1 MNYFGVKE
9 LYGVALKCTSNME
22 INGKWFKE
30 GEPIIF
36 FDKLQI
42 AYLNEQKKR
51 TSAKGGYGNAT
62 LVKWEDTTGMGIQLS
77 EGVISKTGL
86 SVLSNSKILSQD
98 NSSISIPYS
107 EDLESTKE
115 EDERYYLYLRYPVD
129 KQKRP
134 YVYRNGERV
143 TNYLWDNT
151 GPNSNGRIIISD
163 VDDEAEIEPP
173 IYTVYY
179 DYKYQGKTERLCIGQ
194 RLVRGFLSLTG
205 RMRLKD
211 DQSGKETTCLI
222 EIPKVELMSDLTM
235 RLGSGASPYIY
246 GFNLQAH
253 PVGERG
259 NQYVCK
265 FTMLD
270 EDIDSDI

>member
-1 MNYFGVKE
+1 MDYFGVKE
-9 LYGVALKCTSNME
+9 LYGVTLKCTSNME
-22 INGKWFKE
+22 VNEEWFEE
-30 GEPIIF
+30 GEPLIF
-36 FDKLQI
+36 FDKIQI
-42 AYLNEQKKR
+42 AYLDEQKRR
-51 TSAKGGYGNAT
+51 TAAKGGYGNQT
-62 LVKWEDTTGMGIQLS
+62 FIKWEDTTGMGIQLS
-77 EGVISKTGL
+77 EGVISKIGM
-86 SVLSNSKILSQD
+86 SILSNSKILSQD
-98 NSSISIPYS
+98 KSSILISYT
-107 EDLESTKE
+107 ETLESEKTAEGYILK
-115 EDERYYLYLRYPVD
+115 LRYIPT
-129 KQKRP
+129 KRP
-134 YVYRNGERV
+134 YVYRNGIKIKDFQ
-143 TNYLWDNT
+143 YKKSD
-151 GPNSNGRIIISD
+151 SNAEILING
-163 VDDEAEIEPP
+163 VNDEAEIEPP

-179 DYKYQGKTERLCIGQ
+179 EYKYQGNAENLCIGK

-235 RLGSGASPYIY
+235 RLGSGASPYVY

-270 EDIDSDI
+270 KDIDSDI

>member
-9 LYGVALKCTSNME
+9 LYGVVLKCTSNME
-22 INGKWFKE
+22 INGKLFKE
-30 GEPIIF
+30 DEPIIF

-42 AYLNEQKKR
+42 AYLDEQKKR
-51 TSAKGGYGNAT
+51 TAAKGGYGNQT

-77 EGVISKTGL
+77 EGVISKMGL
-86 SVLSNSKILSQD
+86 SILSNSKILSED
-98 NSSISIPYS
+98 KTPINIPYS
-107 EDLESTKE
+107 ENLESEKE
-115 EDERYYLYLRYPVD
+115 DGKYYLNLRHNISSS
-129 KQKRP
+129 P
-134 YVYRNGERV
+134 YIYRNGEKIADF
-143 TNYLWDNT
+143 NYENF
-151 GPNSNGRIIISD
+151 NSKGKILINN

-235 RLGSGASPYIY
+235 RLGSGVSPYIY

>member
-9 LYGVALKCTSNME
+9 LYGVTLKCTSNME
-22 INGKWFKE
+22 INEKWFEE
-30 GEPIIF
+30 GEPILF
-36 FDKLQI
+36 FDKIQI
-42 AYLNEQKKR
+42 AYLDEQKKR
-51 TSAKGGYGNAT
+51 TSAKGGYGNQT
-62 LVKWEDTTGMGIQLS
+62 FVKWEDTTGMGIQLS
-77 EGVISKTGL
+77 EGVISKAGL
-86 SVLSNSKILSQD
+86 SILSNSKILSKD
-98 NSSISIPYS
+98 KTIIPIPYS
-107 EDLESTKE
+107 ENLESVKE
-115 EDERYYLYLRYPVD
+115 NEKYYLKLRYACET
-129 KQKRP
+129 KP
-134 YVYRNGERV
+134 YIYRNGKKITDFQYEESDSRGKI
-143 TNYLWDNT
+143 LI
-151 GPNSNGRIIISD
+151 NG
-163 VDDEAEIEPP
+163 VDDEAEIESPK
-173 IYTVYY
+173 YTIYY
-179 DYKYQGKTERLCIGQ
+179 DYIYEGNTEKFYVGQ

-235 RLGSGASPYIY
+235 RLGSGVSPYVY

>member
-22 INGKWFKE
+22 VNKEWFEE
-30 GEPIIF
+30 GEPLIF

-42 AYLNEQKKR
+42 AYLDEQKRR
-51 TSAKGGYGNAT
+51 TEAKGGYGNAT
-62 LVKWEDTTGMGIQLS
+62 LVKWEDTTGMNIQLS
-77 EGVISKTGL
+77 EGVISKMGL
-86 SVLSNSKILSQD
+86 SILSNSKILSQD
-98 NSSISIPYS
+98 NSTITIPYS
-107 EDLESTKE
+107 EEGESVKE
-115 EDERYYLYLRYPVD
+115 SDNKYYLYLRHEIAKD
-129 KQKRP
+129 KKP
-134 YVYRNGERV
+134 YVYRNGKKIKGF
-143 TNYLWDNT
+143 NYGNF
-151 GPNSNGRIIISD
+151 NSKGRILINN
-163 VDDEAEIEPP
+163 VNDEAEIDPP
-173 IYTVYY
+173 KYTVYY
-179 DYKYQGKTERLCIGQ
+179 DYKYTGNAENLCIGQ

-211 DQSGKETTCLI
+211 DQSGKETTCLV
-222 EIPKVELMSDLTM
+222 EFPKVELMSDLTM
-235 RLGSGASPYIY
+235 RLGSGVNPCVY
-246 GFNLQAH
+246 GFNLRAH

>member
-42 AYLNEQKKR
+42 AYLDEQKKR
-51 TSAKGGYGNAT
+51 TAAKGGYGNAT

-86 SVLSNSKILSQD
+86 SILSNSKILSQD
-98 NSSISIPYS
+98 NTSISIPYS
-107 EDLESTKE
+107 EELETRN
-115 EDERYYLYLRYPVD
+115 EDGKYYLYLRHPLSNT
-129 KQKRP
+129 P
-134 YVYRNGERV
+134 YVYRNGEK
-143 TNYLWDNT
+143 TIDFNWGNY
-151 GPNSNGRIIISD
+151 NSRGKILINN

-173 IYTVYY
+173 VYTVYY
-179 DYKYQGKTERLCIGQ
+179 DYKYTGNANNLCIGQ

-235 RLGSGASPYIY
+235 RLGSGVSPYVY

>member
-9 LYGVALKCTSNME
+9 LYGVTLKCTSNME
-22 INGKWFKE
+22 VNEEWFEE
-30 GEPIIF
+30 GEPLIF
-36 FDKLQI
+36 FDKIQI
-42 AYLNEQKKR
+42 AYLDEQKRR
-51 TSAKGGYGNAT
+51 TAAKGGYGNQT
-62 LVKWEDTTGMGIQLS
+62 LVKWEDTIGMGIQLS
-77 EGVISKTGL
+77 EGVISKIGM
-86 SVLSNSKILSQD
+86 SILSNSKILSQD
-98 NSSISIPYS
+98 KNNILISYT
-107 EDLESTKE
+107 ETLESEKTE
-115 EDERYYLYLRYPVD
+115 EGYVLNLRYVPT
-129 KQKRP
+129 KKP
-134 YVYRNGERV
+134 YVYRNGIKIK
-143 TNYLWDNT
+143 DFQC
-151 GPNSNGRIIISD
+151 GKSDSNAKILING
-163 VDDEAEIEPP
+163 VNDEAEIEPP
-173 IYTVYY
+173 VYTVYY
-179 DYKYQGKTERLCIGQ
+179 EYKYQDEAESLCIGK

-235 RLGSGASPYIY
+235 RLGNGASPYIY

-270 EDIDSDI
+270 KDIDSDI

>member
-9 LYGVALKCTSNME
+9 LYGVVLKCTSNIE
-22 INGKWFKE
+22 INGKWFQE

-36 FDKLQI
+36 FDKIQI
-42 AYLNEQKKR
+42 AYLDEQKHR
-51 TSAKGGYGNAT
+51 TSAKGGYGNQA
-62 LVKWEDTTGMGIQLS
+62 LIKWEDTTGMNIQLS
-77 EGVISKTGL
+77 EGVISDVGL
-86 SVLSNSKILSQD
+86 SILSNSKILSQD
-98 NSSISIPYS
+98 KDTILIPYS
-107 EDLESTKE
+107 EILESEKE
-115 EDERYYLYLRYPVD
+115 GTNVYALCLKHIPVNENAIYL
-129 KQKRP
+129 
-134 YVYRNGERV
+134 YRNGKRISSFDYEI
-143 TNYLWDNT
+143 N
-151 GPNSNGRIIISD
+151 NSKGKILIND

-173 IYTVYY
+173 KYNVYYEYIYT
-179 DYKYQGKTERLCIGQ
+179 GNANNLCIGQ

-211 DQSGKETTCLI
+211 DQNGKETTCLI

-235 RLGSGASPYIY
+235 RLGSGVSPYVY

-270 EDIDSDI
+270 EDIDSDM

>member
-22 INGKWFKE
+22 INGEWFQG

-42 AYLNEQKKR
+42 AYLDEQKKR
-51 TSAKGGYGNAT
+51 TAAKGGYGNAT

-77 EGVISKTGL
+77 EGVISDVGL
-86 SVLSNSKILSQD
+86 SILSNSRILSQD
-98 NSSISIPYS
+98 KNTILIPYS
-107 EDLESTKE
+107 ETLESEKE
-115 EDERYYLYLRYPVD
+115 GANVYALSLKHSPVNENAIYL
-129 KQKRP
+129 
-134 YVYRNGERV
+134 YRNGKKISSFGYE
-143 TNYLWDNT
+143 TN
-151 GPNSNGRIIISD
+151 NSKGKILINN

-173 IYTVYY
+173 VYTVYY
-179 DYKYQGKTERLCIGQ
+179 DYKYTGNANNLCIGQ

-235 RLGSGASPYIY
+235 RLGSGVSPYVY

>member
-1 MNYFGVKE
+1 MDYFGAKE
-9 LYGVALKCTSNME
+9 LYGVTLKCTSNME
-22 INGKWFKE
+22 INGEWFEE
-30 GEPIIF
+30 GEPIIS
-36 FDKLQI
+36 FDKIQI
-42 AYLNEQKKR
+42 AYLNEQKRR
-51 TSAKGGYGNAT
+51 TSARGGYHNQT
-62 LVKWEDTTGMGIQLS
+62 LINWEDTTGMSIQLS
-77 EGVISKTGL
+77 EGVISETCL
-86 SVLSNSKILSQD
+86 ALISNSGILHKENAKI
-98 NSSISIPYS
+98 IIPYS
-107 EDLESTKE
+107 ETLGSEKE
-115 EDERYYLYLRYPVD
+115 NGSWVLSLRYPMI
-129 KQKRP
+129 KKP
-134 YVYRNGERV
+134 YVRRNGKKI
-143 TNYLWDNT
+143 TDFDWNYHVKKEKIKIN
-151 GPNSNGRIIISD
+151 N
-163 VDDEAEIEPP
+163 VQDDAEIDPP

-179 DYKYQGKTERLCIGQ
+179 DYIYDGNTENMCIGQ
-194 RLVRGFLSLTG
+194 KLVYGFLSLTG

-270 EDIDSDI
+270 KDIDSDI

>member
-1 MNYFGVKE
+1 MDYFGAKE
-9 LYGVALKCTSNME
+9 LYGVTLKCTSNME
-22 INGKWFKE
+22 INGEWFEE
-30 GEPIIF
+30 GEPIIS
-36 FDKLQI
+36 FDKIQI
-42 AYLNEQKKR
+42 AYLEEQKKR
-51 TSAKGGYGNAT
+51 VSAKGGYGNQS
-62 LVKWEDTTGMGIQLS
+62 LIRWEDTSGMGIQFS

-86 SVLSNSKILSQD
+86 SILSNSKILSQGKGLTV
-98 NSSISIPYS
+98 PYS
-107 EDLESTKE
+107 ETLESIKE
-115 EDERYYLYLRYPVD
+115 DGKYYLYLRHNID
-129 KQKRP
+129 KKP
-134 YVYRNGERV
+134 YLYRNGKKWRDFDYGNFDSRGKILV
-143 TNYLWDNT
+143 
-151 GPNSNGRIIISD
+151 NG
-163 VDDEAEIEPP
+163 VNDDLEEEIP
-173 IYTVYY
+173 IYTIYY
-179 DYKYQGKTERLCIGQ
+179 DYKYNNGSEQFCIGQ

-235 RLGSGASPYIY
+235 RLGSGVNPYVY

>member
-9 LYGVALKCTSNME
+9 LYGVTLKCTSNME
-22 INGKWFKE
+22 VNEEWFEE
-30 GEPIIF
+30 GEPLIF
-36 FDKLQI
+36 FDKIQI
-42 AYLNEQKKR
+42 AYLDEQKHR
-51 TSAKGGYGNAT
+51 TAAKGGYGNQT

-77 EGVISKTGL
+77 EGVISKIGM
-86 SVLSNSKILSQD
+86 SILSNSKILSQD
-98 NSSISIPYS
+98 KSNILISYTETLKS
-107 EDLESTKE
+107 EKNVLN
-115 EDERYYLYLRYPVD
+115 LRYIPT
-129 KQKRP
+129 KKP
-134 YVYRNGERV
+134 YVYRNGIKIKDFQCEK
-143 TNYLWDNT
+143 LD
-151 GPNSNGRIIISD
+151 SNMKIVING
-163 VDDEAEIEPP
+163 VNDEAEIEPP

-179 DYKYQGKTERLCIGQ
+179 EYKYQGNAENLCIGK

-235 RLGSGASPYIY
+235 RLGSGVSPYVY

-270 EDIDSDI
+270 KDIDSDI

>member
-9 LYGVALKCTSNME
+9 LYGVTLKCTSNME
-22 INGKWFKE
+22 VNGNWFEE
-30 GEPIIF
+30 GEPLIF

-42 AYLNEQKKR
+42 AYLDEQKKR
-51 TSAKGGYGNAT
+51 AASKGGYGNQT

-77 EGVISKTGL
+77 EGVISDVGL
-86 SVLSNSKILSQD
+86 SILSNSQILSQD
-98 NSSISIPYS
+98 KTTILIPYS
-107 EDLESTKE
+107 ETLESEKE
-115 EDERYYLYLRYPVD
+115 GANVYALYLKHTPVN
-129 KQKRP
+129 KNAI
-134 YVYRNGERV
+134 YLYRNGKRISSFDYEI
-143 TNYLWDNT
+143 N
-151 GPNSNGRIIISD
+151 NSKGKILINN

-173 IYTVYY
+173 KYSVYY
-179 DYKYQGKTERLCIGQ
+179 EYKYTGNANNLCIGK

-222 EIPKVELMSDLTM
+222 EFPKVELMSDLTM
-235 RLGSGASPYIY
+235 RLGNGVSPYVY
-246 GFNLQAH
+246 GFNLQAL